1 MEAKVRRGIGFLV
14 GLVAFATTGRAQA
27 HGAPLPEQ
35 RPRGSLTGFGL
46 ASKTGVAIDN
56 GAFAISL
63 GGRFAFSD
71 HWISGV
77 DIEYNPWFNLSSGQ
91 VARGV
96 MNAFG
101 TMVYR
106 YPISRHFALRSTLN
120 LGLSMLLFDTVAAPK
135 GSVGPYIGLSLLGL
149 SYEIRKKIYLT
160 IDPADVSLPVPQL
173 KGAPFSY
180 RQYRLSVGLQ
190 WGA

>member
-1 MEAKVRRGIGFLV
+1 MIKLCSAVA
-14 GLVAFATTGRAQA
+14 GLCVLAGAQVAFA
-27 HGAPLPEQ
+27 HEPPSPKD
-35 RPRGSLTGFGL
+35 RPPGSLTGFGL
-46 ASKTGVAIDN
+46 SSKTGVSFDN
-56 GAFAISL
+56 GAFAMAL

-71 HWISGV
+71 NWVTGIDV
-77 DIEYNPWFNLSSGQ
+77 EYNPWFNLESGQ

-96 MNAFG
+96 VNAYG
-101 TMVYR
+101 TMTYR
-106 YPISRHFALRSTLN
+106 YPISRHFALRSTVN
-120 LGLSMLLFDTVAAPK
+120 VGVSMLLFNTVAAPK
-135 GSVGPYIGLSLLGL
+135 GSFGPYIGLSLLGL

-160 IDPADVSLPVPQL
+160 IDPAEVCLPVPQL